1 MLLIAR
7 VTIAGRDCISWEQNA
22 SRAMRQSCSR
32 YVPAVLEIGTLK
44 LLFELSIIVEIH
56 TCWKYHFREN
66 RRTCESVK
74 FVKEERQE
82 FAQALKSELRYA
94 EKLQLFIR
102 FYGVSCVSCFP
113 AIMFINCTYSSKSR
127 PRLKRLK
134 IQIINFTIAVNTH
147 DTLSLDVALSFRS
160 RY

>member
-82 FAQALKSELRYA
+82 FALALKSELRYA
-94 EKLQLFIR
+94 EKLQLIIR
-102 FYGVSCVSCFP
+102 FYASFGSFL
-113 AIMFINCTYSSKSR
+113 FSR
-127 PRLKRLK
+127 
-134 IQIINFTIAVNTH
+134 FNTH
-147 DTLSLDVALSFRS
+147 GSYHRRLCWVSEADTNEVNSEMLWEKTTLGGHRACGK
-160 RY
+160 